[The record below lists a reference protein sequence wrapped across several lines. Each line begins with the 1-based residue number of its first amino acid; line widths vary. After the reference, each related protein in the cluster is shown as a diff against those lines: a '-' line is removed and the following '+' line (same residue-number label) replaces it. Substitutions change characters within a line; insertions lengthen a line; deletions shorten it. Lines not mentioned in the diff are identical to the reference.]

1 MAKRA
6 PIIDES
12 FNPVASRMKRYKRS
26 TAEQRI
32 ADAEKA
38 EDAFA
43 DEPAAVE
50 AESIAPSAPGAAV
63 ATGTT
68 EKVDAEA
75 PAEKIA
81 RRAIAPKRELATAT
95 RPEPRAR
102 VLPPEMPEP
111 EREPEPEP
119 AAPVLEAM
127 TSSLRARV
135 TESEREHYTKLTYW
149 LTGKQNQFSSVARAL
164 LLLLEHAQENG
175 ELDSRLEAIHALERP
190 APKDRLGMAFY
201 EYQLAEIFWD
211 AIESAGRPKRG

>member
-6 PIIDES
+6 PIVDET
-12 FNPVASRMKRYKRS
+12 FNPVASHMERYKRS
-26 TAEQRI
+26 TAEQRT
-32 ADAEKA
+32 AEVEKGEDTDAAEVPAAAKA
-38 EDAFA
+38 E
-43 DEPAAVE
+43 
-50 AESIAPSAPGAAV
+50 SKAPSARAA
-63 ATGTT
+63 AETA
-68 EKVDAEA
+68 DAEA

-95 RPEPRAR
+95 RPEPRTR
-102 VLPPEMPEP
+102 VLPPEPP
-111 EREPEPEP
+111 APEPEP
-119 AAPVLEAM
+119 DPTPAPQALEAM

-175 ELDSRLEAIHALERP
+175 ELDNRLEAIHALERP